1 VKVWGDAESVR
12 VWTWEMA
19 HLDTSGTEDNWLR
32 ENQYYFISYK
42 IQPFYPKEKDLI
54 HEHCKTVMECDL

>member
-1 VKVWGDAESVR
+1 
-12 VWTWEMA
+12 MA